1 MSRTGS
7 HLKLTLADDK
17 DKQLLLCLQFACVK
31 AGIRIP
37 CKYFAAGCWQSAGR
51 HSYSLF
57 VAIRHVV

>member
-1 MSRTGS
+1 
-7 HLKLTLADDK
+7 LKLTLADDK

-37 CKYFAAGCWQSAGR
+37 CKYFAAGCWQSVNR

-57 VAIRHVV
+57 VDIRHVV